1 MENIGQLISS
11 YGFPIVDYL
20 LMFYFANTTIK
31 SLQETITELK
41 IAVVS
46 LTNKLDGDS
55 NAGEHK

>member
-11 YGFPIVDYL
+11 YGFPIVAYL

-46 LTNKLDGDS
+46 LVNKLDED
-55 NAGEHK
+55 NNVGEHK

>member
-11 YGFPIVDYL
+11 YGFPIVAYL